1 MIKEKNR
8 KWDYDLAIKKIKKDG
23 YFVFENFFSKDNIK
37 EIKNSLLETLNY
49 IQRDNEK
56 DLVKKYFKIK
66 KFNQKLKGNWYDM
79 ARYNLTLYKFLHS
92 QDVIT
97 LVKKFFKSN
106 VIFSA
111 RPAIHVHDSTND
123 FLLEPHQE
131 TAAFSRD
138 GILLWAPMFDTNR
151 NNGGLTIWKN
161 SHKHGF
167 FPHKIEPPE
176 QLLHL
181 NKKQK
186 KDPTGK
192 KVWTKDYTN
201 IDKSIY
207 SQFEKI
213 NLSVKAG
220 SAVFMIN
227 RMIHAG
233 YPMKSKNKIRLTL
246 TERFN
251 PLQNLPYLKKENA
264 PQMTPYTTDLNKI
277 NFDRFSI

>member
-8 KWDYDLAIKKIKKDG
+8 KWNYDLAIKKIKKDG

-111 RPAIHVHDSTND
+111 RPAIHVHDHTND

-151 NNGGLTIWKN
+151 DNGGLTIWKD

-167 FPHKIEPPE
+167 FPHNIEAPE
-176 QLLHL
+176 QLLHS
-181 NKKQK
+181 NKRQK
-186 KDPTGK
+186 KDLTGK
-192 KVWTKDYTN
+192 KLWTNEYTN
-201 IDKSIY
+201 VSKSIY
-207 SQFEKI
+207 NQFKKI

-233 YPMKSKNKIRLTL
+233 YPMKAKNKIRLTI

-264 PQMTPYTTDLNKI
+264 PQKTPYTIDLNKI

>member
-1 MIKEKNR
+1 MTKEKNR
-8 KWDYDLAIKKIKKDG
+8 KWDYNLAIKKIKKDG
-23 YFVFENFFSKDNIK
+23 YFVFENFFSEDDLK
-37 EIKNSLLETLNY
+37 EMKNSLLETLNY
-49 IQRDNEK
+49 IKRDNEK
-56 DLVKKYFKIK
+56 NLVKKYYKIK

-92 QDVIT
+92 QDAIT

-111 RPAIHVHDSTND
+111 RPAIHVHDNTND

-138 GILLWAPMFDTNR
+138 GILLWCPIFDTNR

-167 FPHKIEPPE
+167 FPHKIEAPE
-176 QLLHL
+176 RLLHS
-181 NKKQK
+181 NKRQK

-264 PQMTPYTTDLNKI
+264 PQTTPYTIDLNKI